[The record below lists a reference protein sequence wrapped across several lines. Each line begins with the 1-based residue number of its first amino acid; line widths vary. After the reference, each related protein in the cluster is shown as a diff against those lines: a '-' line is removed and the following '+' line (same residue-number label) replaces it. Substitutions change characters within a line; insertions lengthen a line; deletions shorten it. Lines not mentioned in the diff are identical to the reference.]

1 MTLRTPMNVGTPHVL
16 VLEDDENDVFFLQ
29 RAWQSAGAKIDL
41 HVASD
46 GRQAMDYL
54 LGRDGYADRTKHPLP
69 NVVLLD
75 LKVPYLSGLEV
86 LRQIR
91 ATPELRQLIVV
102 ILTSSAL
109 ESDVSQAYEIGA
121 NSFLVK
127 PSRLEEQKELAQR
140 IVTYWLQSNLP
151 PPPRSGR
158 DGI

>member
-1 MTLRTPMNVGTPHVL
+1 MNDGTPHLL
-16 VLEDDENDVFFLQ
+16 VVEDDENDVFFLK
-29 RAWQSAGAKIDL
+29 RALQSAGATIDL
-41 HVASD
+41 HVACD

-54 LGRDGYADRTKHPLP
+54 LGRDDFGDRTKHPLP

-75 LKVPYLSGLEV
+75 LKVPYVSGLEV

-91 ATPELRQLIVV
+91 ATPELRKLIVV

-109 ESDVSQAYEIGA
+109 ESDVTQAYEIGA

-140 IVTYWLQSNLP
+140 IVAYWLQSNLP
-151 PPPRSGR
+151 PPLKG
-158 DGI
+158 GHNGV